1 MELVYIP
8 EHRRREEF
16 YLPYLI
22 ESLKSGLG
30 KAVKVGCFFY
40 FYRIIRTNHMNTTKS
55 SPNQLEGVIIKT
67 NLKQEVYR
75 KTISSFALLKE
86 VLKEIAE
93 DYREQLKDKVDE
105 NVLPT
110 FQEKGLFEA
119 EFRIGG
125 DILIFSMHSNVF
137 VFNRE
142 HPIWKLDYIK
152 SNPLNAYCG
161 VFNIYNFLADSF
173 KYNRYEDL
181 GYLVARIFVNRENHF
196 FVEGKRQS
204 SELVKDFGSD
214 ELTKEYLK
222 DIIETTI
229 QYAIDFDLLV
239 PPYEQVKI
247 ANVQQMQAEINHSR
261 IQTGKRL
268 GFKFSTDDI

>member
-1 MELVYIP
+1 MDAI
-8 EHRRREEF
+8 
-16 YLPYLI
+16 
-22 ESLKSGLG
+22 K
-30 KAVKVGCFFY
+30 KDD
-40 FYRIIRTNHMNTTKS
+40 
-55 SPNQLEGVIIKT
+55 NQLEGIILKT

-75 KTISSFALLKE
+75 KTIGSFALLKE
-86 VLKEIAE
+86 VLKELAE
-93 DYREQLKDKVDE
+93 DYREKLKDKVDE
-105 NVLPT
+105 SVLPT

-119 EFRIGG
+119 EFKIGG
-125 DILIFSMHSNVF
+125 DMLIFSMHSNVF

-142 HPIWKLDYIK
+142 HPMWKLDYVK
-152 SNPLNAYCG
+152 ANPMNAYCG

-214 ELTKEYLK
+214 ELTKEYFK

-239 PPYEQVKI
+239 PPYDQVKI

-268 GFKFSTDDI
+268 GFKFNSDDV

>member
-1 MELVYIP
+1 MDAI
-8 EHRRREEF
+8 
-16 YLPYLI
+16 
-22 ESLKSGLG
+22 K
-30 KAVKVGCFFY
+30 KDD
-40 FYRIIRTNHMNTTKS
+40 
-55 SPNQLEGVIIKT
+55 NQLEGIILKT

-75 KTISSFALLKE
+75 KTIGSFVLLKE
-86 VLKEIAE
+86 VLKALAE
-93 DYREQLKDKVDE
+93 DYREKLKDKVDE

-119 EFRIGG
+119 EFKIGG
-125 DILIFSMHSNVF
+125 DMLIFSMHSNVF

-142 HPIWKLDYIK
+142 HPMWKLDYIK
-152 SNPLNAYCG
+152 ANPMNAYCG

-214 ELTKEYLK
+214 EMTKEYMK
-222 DIIETTI
+222 EIIETTI
-229 QYAIDFDLLV
+229 KYAIDFDLLV
-239 PPYEQVKI
+239 PPYDQVKI
-247 ANVQQMQAEINHSR
+247 ATVEQMHAEINHSR

-268 GFKFSTDDI
+268 GFKFNSDDI